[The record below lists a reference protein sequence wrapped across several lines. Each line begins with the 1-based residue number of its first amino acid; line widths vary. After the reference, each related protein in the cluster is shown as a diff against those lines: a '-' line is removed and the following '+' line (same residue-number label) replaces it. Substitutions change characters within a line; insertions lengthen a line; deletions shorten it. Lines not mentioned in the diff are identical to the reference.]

1 MAYVGMKYPVAVELK
16 EVSEGKA
23 IYVNDKNKGE
33 ESGEGFVIGKAINF
47 TGTPNKNDVT
57 LYADDAA
64 AETDKTQRDWS
75 VSLNVDDL
83 TLKVRADLLGHKYE
97 KVTSFTDLEDMSG
110 VKDAEKMTIGT
121 DDVAPYFGTGFYKRR
136 RKNNV
141 TTYEVVWLYKVQY
154 SEPTENAETKGESVN
169 FQTPTMEGTAYPIEL
184 GTGEDAKM
192 TVGDKYVFT
201 KEADAR
207 KFLEEMIKKKASE
220 AA

>member
-1 MAYVGMKYPVAVELK
+1 MAYVGMKYPVAVALK
-16 EVSEGKA
+16 EVKGGKA
-23 IYVNDKNKGE
+23 VYVNDKTGGDAD
-33 ESGEGFVIGKAINF
+33 GEGFVIGKAINF

-57 LYADDAA
+57 LYADDAT
-64 AETDKTQRDWS
+64 AETDKTQRNWS

-97 KVTSFTDLEDMSG
+97 KVESFEGMDGMSG
-110 VKDAEKMTIGT
+110 VTNAEKMTIGT

-136 RKNNV
+136 RKDNV
-141 TTYEVVWLYKVQY
+141 TSYEVVWLYKVQY

-184 GTGEDAKM
+184 GEGENTKM
-192 TVGDKYVFT
+192 VVGDKYSFT